1 MINYNNLSWLKSD
14 KVDKPP
20 VIKVK
25 SPKLD
30 KMLSVLFAPSP
41 VTGFPQ
47 STYSILLGK
56 QTDPEVRRYI
66 EDFMQQTNVQRESAD
81 LSDDALFATAERR
94 GDSVEDYYNRLRD
107 FAIRS
112 RRGDLEKVARE
123 RQREEEKKI
132 IESWNT

>member
-1 MINYNNLSWLKSD
+1 MINYNNFPWLKSD

-25 SPKLD
+25 QQKTDKL
-30 KMLSVLFAPSP
+30 LSILFAPSP

-56 QTDPEVRRYI
+56 KTDPEVRRYI
-66 EDFMQQTNVQRESAD
+66 DDFMHQSKVERESAD
-81 LSDDALFATAERR
+81 ISDDVLFATSERR
-94 GDSVEDYYNRLRD
+94 GETTEQYFNRLRD

-112 RRGDLEKVARE
+112 RRNDLDRIEREKDR
-123 RQREEEKKI
+123 KLL
-132 IESWNT
+132 ESLNQ